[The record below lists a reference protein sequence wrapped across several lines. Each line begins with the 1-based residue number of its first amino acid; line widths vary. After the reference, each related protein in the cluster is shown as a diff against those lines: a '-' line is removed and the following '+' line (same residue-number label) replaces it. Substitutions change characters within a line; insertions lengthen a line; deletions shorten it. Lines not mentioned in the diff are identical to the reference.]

1 MKIEETQMQRS
12 RHEKRQGCDP
22 RYSGD
27 RNIARANYIQFYAD
41 TLDNLHNM
49 DDFLDKHTYRN

>member
-1 MKIEETQMQRS
+1 MQRS
-12 RHEKRQGCDP
+12 RHEKRGGCDP